1 MPKQSYMPT
10 TVDGIGAMLL
20 AFDTNIN
27 ASGGALATK
36 YGIAAAELKRVTQA
50 RLVWGWFQDIL
61 GTARD
66 WAQSL
71 TQSRDTMTSAP

>member
-36 YGIAAAELKRVTQA
+36 YNITGLEVARVTQA
-50 RLVWGWFQDIL
+50 RIV
-61 GTARD
+61 
-66 WAQSL
+66 
-71 TQSRDTMTSAP
+71 